1 MPLTLS
7 DMRSYIPAEGK
18 IAVWW
23 LGGSGFLLAL
33 DTGERICID
42 PYLSDCVER
51 IAGFRRLM
59 PAPINAGD
67 LEFSLLLLTHSHPD
81 HLDVDSFDTFIQ
93 NNPCCHVIA
102 PADCLSFLLEQN
114 VDHEITAPGKVHLF
128 GSIVIEAV
136 PADHAPLSPEAVGYL
151 LGVSGRSAWF
161 TGDTA
166 LNWPL
171 LESTIRKKP
180 NILVPCI
187 NSAYGNLGEVGA
199 ALLAERCGA
208 LIVIPA
214 HYGLFNEHGG
224 DVELF
229 HKSMKELAPQAAV
242 YILSPGES
250 VEI

>member
-7 DMRSYIPAEGK
+7 DIRSYIPAEGK

-51 IAGFRRLM
+51 IAGFRRLI
-59 PAPINAGD
+59 PAPVKAGD
-67 LEFSLLLLTHSHPD
+67 LEFTLLLLTHSHPD
-81 HLDVDSFDTFIQ
+81 HLDVDSFNTFIKT
-93 NNPCCHVIA
+93 NPGCRVIA
-102 PADCLSFLLEQN
+102 PADCLSFLLERN
-114 VDHEITAPGKVHLF
+114 VDHEITAPGKVHQF

-136 PADHAPLSPEAVGYL
+136 PADHADLSPEAVGYL

-166 LNWPL
+166 LNWHL
-171 LESTIRKKP
+171 FEDAISRKP
-180 NILVPCI
+180 DILVPCI
-187 NSAYGNLGEVGA
+187 NSAYGNLGEGGA

-208 LIVIPA
+208 RVVIPA
-214 HYGLFNEHGG
+214 HYGLFKEHGG

-229 HKSMKELAPQAAV
+229 HKSMKELAPHATV
-242 YILSPGES
+242 YIPSPGEG